1 MNKYEMVLMTYP
13 ELKVLRAL
21 VEGGRDMLLINGSK
35 ATQELDSLK
44 EKLDVAAGRIKQREY
59 LTLKLKEGR

>member
-1 MNKYEMVLMTYP
+1 MNKYEMIPITYP

-35 ATQELDSLK
+35 ATLELDSLK
-44 EKLDVAAGRIKQREY
+44 EKLDAAARRLKQREY
-59 LTLKLKEGR
+59 QELKEGR

>member
-1 MNKYEMVLMTYP
+1 MNKYEMIPMTYP

-21 VEGGRDMLLINGSK
+21 VEGGRDTLLINGSK

-44 EKLDVAAGRIKQREY
+44 EKLDAAARRIKQREY
-59 LTLKLKEGR
+59 QESKEGR

>member
-1 MNKYEMVLMTYP
+1 MNKYEMVPMTYP

-21 VEGGRDMLLINGSK
+21 VEGGRDMLLVNGSK

-44 EKLDVAAGRIKQREY
+44 EKLDAAARRLKQREY
-59 LTLKLKEGR
+59 QKLKEGR